1 LIHFYKEKYFLAS
14 VMRAISNEP
23 AVSTPC
29 QSKKFSVKMKAK
41 SQRKSCSSQKKGA
54 MPSKVCD
61 KVAVTTVVASS
72 KRVKSNDNL
81 NKAFPPLKKGC
92 SSGAGFSFAKERFN
106 SNSVNSQPRH
116 STPSTNGGLS
126 RVKALPLKEKVGNCR
141 LKLSSTSPRRI
152 RTNGSS
158 KSNSPSTTGAV
169 KPKLLTNSVG
179 HLTQQLKRKDNEIRK
194 LKQKLWSNDPSVVG
208 GNFSGLN
215 LDKVN
220 EKDYDLVKAKLE
232 RLSDE
237 IALKEKKIAL
247 KETEVLQLTE
257 ANSKLKE
264 ELERISNVLIEE
276 EERRIS
282 TNLEMESLVNEKDE
296 EIITL
301 RKDKDILEYEY
312 AQLRA
317 DNSNM
322 RDQVDYYANSSKYRQ
337 SSNQGRTSSTSL
349 QQETNEFLERI
360 GSLCLSENDNL
371 RVTARYNGNNV
382 KLHLKVKVFKAIADS
397 HDSHYLSFSD
407 TIFEDSRVDNSFM
420 DSTRNTCNDTR
431 FVSFS
436 DTFKDS

>member
-1 LIHFYKEKYFLAS
+1 
-14 VMRAISNEP
+14 M
-23 AVSTPC
+23 
-29 QSKKFSVKMKAK
+29 
-41 SQRKSCSSQKKGA
+41 G
-54 MPSKVCD
+54 
-61 KVAVTTVVASS
+61 
-72 KRVKSNDNL
+72 
-81 NKAFPPLKKGC
+81 
-92 SSGAGFSFAKERFN
+92 KER
-106 SNSVNSQPRH
+106 
-116 STPSTNGGLS
+116 
-126 RVKALPLKEKVGNCR
+126 
-141 LKLSSTSPRRI
+141 
-152 RTNGSS
+152 
-158 KSNSPSTTGAV
+158 
-169 KPKLLTNSVG
+169 
-179 HLTQQLKRKDNEIRK
+179 
-194 LKQKLWSNDPSVVG
+194 
-208 GNFSGLN
+208 
-215 LDKVN
+215 
-220 EKDYDLVKAKLE
+220 
-232 RLSDE
+232 
-237 IALKEKKIAL
+237 KIAL

-264 ELERISNVLIEE
+264 ELERISNVLVEE
-276 EERRIS
+276 EERRINS
-282 TNLEMESLVNEKDE
+282 NLEMETLVNQKEE

-322 RDQVDYYANSSKYRQ
+322 RDQVDYFANNSKYRQ

-382 KLHLKVKVFKAIADS
+382 KLHLKVKVFKAITDG

-436 DTFKDS
+436 DPFKDF